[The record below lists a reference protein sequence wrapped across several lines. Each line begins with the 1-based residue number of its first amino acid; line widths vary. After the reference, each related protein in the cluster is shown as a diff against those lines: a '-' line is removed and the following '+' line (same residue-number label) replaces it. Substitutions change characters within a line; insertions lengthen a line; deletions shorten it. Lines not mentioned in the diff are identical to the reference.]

1 MIFTH
6 IRTADAP
13 RATRYILY
21 VGPAGKGRFCVF
33 VWFMVRLG
41 LGRFGVG
48 FWVGLRA
55 WDFPTE
61 RALSRTPLNI
71 LEPRI
76 KYLGSKIFRLRP
88 AWGTAAAA
96 DSASRGV
103 QIVLVSSVSV

>member
-1 MIFTH
+1 MELYRRVRGVLPFLLTF
-6 IRTADAP
+6 IRTA
-13 RATRYILY
+13 
-21 VGPAGKGRFCVF
+21 
-33 VWFMVRLG
+33 
-41 LGRFGVG
+41 
-48 FWVGLRA
+48 
-55 WDFPTE
+55 DFPTE

-103 QIVLVSSVSV
+103 QIVLVSSV